1 MDEKRREQLSRLLS
15 LMLRHKPERF
25 YLDMDLQGYASKE
38 DVLEGVRQKFDDAT
52 EEEILDIVEG
62 PEKRRFELTDERI
75 RARYG
80 HSFAIDLGLETAEPH
95 AGGRGQGLDTN
106 ETVRRA
112 RQ

>member
-52 EEEILDIVEG
+52 DVMCRDAHCG
-62 PEKRRFELTDERI
+62 F
-75 RARYG
+75 
-80 HSFAIDLGLETAEPH
+80 
-95 AGGRGQGLDTN
+95 GRLAPCL
-106 ETVRRA
+106 R
-112 RQ
+112 